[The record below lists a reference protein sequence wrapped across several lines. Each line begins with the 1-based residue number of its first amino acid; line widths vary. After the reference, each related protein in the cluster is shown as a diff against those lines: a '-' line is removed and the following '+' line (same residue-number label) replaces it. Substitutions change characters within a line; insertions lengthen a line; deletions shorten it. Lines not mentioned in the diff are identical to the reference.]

1 MLNML
6 TLKRLGLI
14 GLLLLNHGCTVMTV
28 AGAAVSVA
36 STAVSVTA
44 TAVKT
49 TAKVAGAVVDAAIP
63 DDDEESEQ
71 AKK

>member
-1 MLNML
+1 MLNL
-6 TLKRLGLI
+6 RSVGLI
-14 GLLLLNHGCTVMTV
+14 SLLLLNNGCTVMAV
-28 AGAAVSVA
+28 AGAAATVA
-36 STAVSVTA
+36 SAAVSVTA

-63 DDDEESEQ
+63 DKDEDAEQ

>member
-1 MLNML
+1 MLI
-6 TLKRLGLI
+6 LKNVLLLS
-14 GLLLLNHGCTVMTV
+14 LLLLNNGCTVMAV

-63 DDDEESEQ
+63 DKDEDAEQ